1 MLTLRR
7 FTSDDAWAIGVQLRT
22 RLLQHSKA
30 AAISIFAPSFTTA
43 AAPQLLFHATTK
55 PGVPPDNDTWIS
67 RKVRTVFR
75 FGVSTWEMHWRFGGD
90 ENAFRAKNGFGE
102 QEAGQYAIW
111 GGGVPIRVLD
121 VEGVVGVVA
130 ISGLP
135 HEEDHATVV
144 EVLTEYAK
152 KLQA

>member
-1 MLTLRR
+1 MLFR
-7 FTSDDAWAIGVQLRT
+7 S
-22 RLLQHSKA
+22 
-30 AAISIFAPSFTTA
+30 
-43 AAPQLLFHATTK
+43 

-75 FGVSTWEMHWRFGGD
+75 YGVSTWQMHWTFGGD
-90 ENAFRAKNGFGE
+90 ENAFRAKNGFAE

-111 GGGVPIRVLD
+111 GGGVPIRVHG
-121 VEGVVGVVA
+121 VEGIVAVVA

-135 HEEDHATVV
+135 HEDDHAAVV

-152 KLQA
+152 NLQA